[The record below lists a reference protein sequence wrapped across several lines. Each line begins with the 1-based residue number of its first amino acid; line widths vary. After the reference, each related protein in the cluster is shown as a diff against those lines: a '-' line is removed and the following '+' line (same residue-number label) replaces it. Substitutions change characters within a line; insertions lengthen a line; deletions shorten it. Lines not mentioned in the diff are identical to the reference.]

1 MRVGVFLV
9 LVVVAIHMQVVPT
22 LRPVFLPILVVAGCS
37 SDIPCNVSLRG
48 WVRRERAEGN
58 IITGGMR
65 SAFLVELS
73 W

>member
-9 LVVVAIHMQVVPT
+9 LIVVAIHMQVVPT
-22 LRPVFLPILVVAGCS
+22 LRPVFLPILVVTGRS

-48 WVRRERAEGN
+48 WVRRERAEGD
-58 IITGGMR
+58 IITGRMR
-65 SAFLVELS
+65 GTFLIELP